1 MDIKFTLG
9 APFKPYEQ
17 LMGVFPAASKIHI
30 PSTFHSLMTDD
41 ESPIIDFYPPDFEI
55 DMNGKK
61 MQWQGVALLPF
72 IDPVRLLDAM
82 NPRYPALS
90 EDDVKRNSP
99 GRDVLFVADG
109 HKLYD
114 SFCKLY
120 TKKQKE
126 GEVRSHRDL
135 FFASI
140 SAADL
145 YVSL

>member
-1 MDIKFTLG
+1 M
-9 APFKPYEQ
+9 YE
-17 LMGVFPAASKIHI
+17 P
-30 PSTFHSLMTDD
+30 

-90 EDDVKRNSP
+90 EDDVKRNAP
-99 GRDVLFVADG
+99 GRDVLFVADK

-114 SFCKLY
+114 AFCRLY
-120 TKKQKE
+120 SKKQKD
-126 GEVRSHRDL
+126 GVVRYILLVLLGAML
-135 FFASI
+135 FC
-140 SAADL
+140 
-145 YVSL
+145 